1 MLHPIPNL
9 AVNPIYAVA
18 WLVLAL
24 WFAFMLAGA
33 ITLWRT
39 SRRLRDDFREHVA
52 RWIVTRSTPG
62 PLRLP
67 PGTTSRT
74 HERQLADHH

>member
-1 MLHPIPNL
+1 MMHPIPNL

-18 WLVLAL
+18 WLMLAL

-33 ITLWRT
+33 ITLWRK
-39 SRRLRDDFREHVA
+39 SRRLRDDLREHGA
-52 RWIVTRSTPG
+52 RWIVTRSTSG

-67 PGTTSRT
+67 PGTTTRRR
-74 HERQLADHH
+74 ERQLAGPH